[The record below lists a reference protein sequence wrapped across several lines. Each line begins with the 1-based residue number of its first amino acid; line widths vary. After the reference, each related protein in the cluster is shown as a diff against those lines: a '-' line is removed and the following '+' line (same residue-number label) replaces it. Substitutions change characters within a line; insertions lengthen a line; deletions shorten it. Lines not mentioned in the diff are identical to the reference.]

1 LLNQIRYQQQY
12 RQLRTRIDPGV
23 GDVATYG
30 ERDGVT
36 GYRSI
41 QTADGGEEMGR
52 YLSNS
57 EPIGVM
63 PIARFSTIGLTG
75 YISQKPY

>member
-1 LLNQIRYQQQY
+1 MGN
-12 RQLRTRIDPGV
+12 
-23 GDVATYG
+23 VATYG
-30 ERDGVT
+30 DRDGVT
-36 GYRSI
+36 GYRLI

-57 EPIGVM
+57 EPSGVM
-63 PIARFSTIGLTG
+63 PIAQFSTIGKVG